1 MGGSIPEM
9 PNFRGAGPRILRW
22 GVAILVV
29 LLLLWSTTSI
39 PTGNVGVLTLFGR
52 VTGETL
58 GEGIHLINPLKS
70 VQKLSVQTQSVKE
83 SANVPS
89 NEGLILALDTSLLFR
104 LDKSKAAFVFQT
116 VGDNYAEKIVE
127 PTLRAAIRASTSAHS
142 ANALYTNAR
151 ELVQLQIQDEL
162 TAQLSP
168 RGVIV
173 ENVLLRDVQLPA
185 MLKGSI
191 EAKQQA
197 EQDALRMSFIL
208 QKEKQEAERIEAQG
222 IADFQKIVA
231 QGISVPNCSN
241 GKASKPPK
249 SWQPASTLRSSSS
262 AIRKTVCPWSSSRS
276 SRVFARQP
284 DSVGTKLSCSK
295 SECGS
300 EQRSAEREVD
310 QGKVIR
316 LPKLNSTVGNVC
328 TPRPHALHNSSTIAA
343 WMPIREMSAD
353 LLVRIPGRVAKSLRE
368 NANESVGRQDHG
380 LRLEELRLRRSGGRC
395 LGRFLPSW

>member
-1 MGGSIPEM
+1 MANPTKFDLGGTGFPSM
-9 PNFRGAGPRILRW
+9 PNLSGVGKRILQL
-22 GVAILVV
+22 GILMLVVILV
-29 LLLLWSTTSI
+29 LASTTSI

-58 GEGIHLINPLKS
+58 PEGIHLVNPLKS

-104 LDKSKAAFVFQT
+104 LDKEKAAFVYQT

-127 PTLRAAIRASTSAHS
+127 PTLRAAIRASTSAHT

-151 ELVQLQIQDEL
+151 ELVQQQIQDEL
-162 TAQLSP
+162 TAQLAP

-208 QKEKQEAERIEAQG
+208 QKEKQEAERKRIEAQG
-222 IADFQKIVA
+222 IADFQRIVA
-231 QGISVPNCSN
+231 TGISPQLLEWKGIEATEKLATSSN
-241 GKASKPPK
+241 AKVVIIGNPK
-249 SWQPASTLRSSSS
+249 N
-262 AIRKTVCPWSSSRS
+262 
-276 SRVFARQP
+276 
-284 DSVGTKLSCSK
+284 G
-295 SECGS
+295 
-300 EQRSAEREVD
+300 
-310 QGKVIR
+310 
-316 LPKLNSTVGNVC
+316 LP
-328 TPRPHALHNSSTIAA
+328 
-343 WMPIREMSAD
+343 
-353 LLVRIPGRVAKSLRE
+353 LV
-368 NANESVGRQDHG
+368 
-380 LRLEELRLRRSGGRC
+380 LE
-395 LGRFLPSW
+395 PK

>member
-1 MGGSIPEM
+1 MPTTTRFDLGGEGLPRMSLG
-9 PNFRGAGPRILRW
+9 GAGKRILQL
-22 GVAILVV
+22 AILVLAII
-29 LLLLWSTTSI
+29 LLMASTTSI

-58 GEGIHLINPLKS
+58 PEGIHLVNPLKS
-70 VQKLSVQTQSVKE
+70 VQKMSVQTQSVKE

-104 LDKSKAAFVFQT
+104 LDKDKAAFVYQT

-151 ELVQLQIQDEL
+151 ELVQQQIQDEL
-162 TAQLSP
+162 TAQLAP

-208 QKEKQEAERIEAQG
+208 QKEKQEAERKRIEAQG
-222 IADFQKIVA
+222 IADFQRIVA
-231 QGISVPNCSN
+231 TGISAQLLEWKGIEATEKLAASSN
-241 GKASKPPK
+241 AKVVIIGNPK
-249 SWQPASTLRSSSS
+249 N
-262 AIRKTVCPWSSSRS
+262 
-276 SRVFARQP
+276 
-284 DSVGTKLSCSK
+284 G
-295 SECGS
+295 
-300 EQRSAEREVD
+300 
-310 QGKVIR
+310 
-316 LPKLNSTVGNVC
+316 LP
-328 TPRPHALHNSSTIAA
+328 
-343 WMPIREMSAD
+343 
-353 LLVRIPGRVAKSLRE
+353 LV
-368 NANESVGRQDHG
+368 
-380 LRLEELRLRRSGGRC
+380 LE
-395 LGRFLPSW
+395 PK

>member
-1 MGGSIPEM
+1 MADSSRGGSGFGGSIPEM
-9 PNFRGAGPRILRW
+9 PNFRGAGKRILQW
-22 GVAILVV
+22 GIAIVVV

-58 GEGIHLINPLKS
+58 GEGIHLINPLKA

-104 LDKSKAAFVFQT
+104 LDKSKAAYVFQT

-151 ELVQLQIQDEL
+151 ELVQQQIQDEL

-208 QKEKQEAERIEAQG
+208 QKEKQEAERKRIEAQG

-231 QGISVPNCSN
+231 QGISAQLLEWKGIEATEKLATSANSKVVIIGNPKN
-241 GKASKPPK
+241 G
-249 SWQPASTLRSSSS
+249 
-262 AIRKTVCPWSSSRS
+262 
-276 SRVFARQP
+276 
-284 DSVGTKLSCSK
+284 
-295 SECGS
+295 
-300 EQRSAEREVD
+300 
-310 QGKVIR
+310 
-316 LPKLNSTVGNVC
+316 LPLVLE
-328 TPRPHALHNSSTIAA
+328 PR
-343 WMPIREMSAD
+343 
-353 LLVRIPGRVAKSLRE
+353 
-368 NANESVGRQDHG
+368 
-380 LRLEELRLRRSGGRC
+380 
-395 LGRFLPSW
+395 

>member
-1 MGGSIPEM
+1 MTTTGRGDFDLGGSLRAM
-9 PNFRGAGPRILRW
+9 LNFSGFRNRFLRIV
-22 GVAILVV
+22 VAIL
-29 LLLLWSTTSI
+29 LLILLFSSTTSI

-52 VTGETL
+52 VTGDVL

-104 LDKSKAAFVFQT
+104 LDRNKAAQVYQT

-127 PTLRAAIRASTSAHS
+127 PTLRAAIRASTSSHT

-151 ELVQLQIQDEL
+151 ELVQQQIQDEL
-162 TAQLSP
+162 TAQLSA

-173 ENVLLRDVQLPA
+173 EAVLLRDVQLPA

-208 QKEKQEAERIEAQG
+208 QKEKQEAERKRIEAQG

-231 QGISVPNCSN
+231 QGISPQLLEWKGIEATEKLALSN
-241 GKASKPPK
+241 NTKVVVIGNPK
-249 SWQPASTLRSSSS
+249 N
-262 AIRKTVCPWSSSRS
+262 
-276 SRVFARQP
+276 
-284 DSVGTKLSCSK
+284 G
-295 SECGS
+295 
-300 EQRSAEREVD
+300 
-310 QGKVIR
+310 
-316 LPKLNSTVGNVC
+316 LP
-328 TPRPHALHNSSTIAA
+328 
-343 WMPIREMSAD
+343 
-353 LLVRIPGRVAKSLRE
+353 LV
-368 NANESVGRQDHG
+368 
-380 LRLEELRLRRSGGRC
+380 LE
-395 LGRFLPSW
+395 PK

>member
-1 MGGSIPEM
+1 MPTTTRFELGGGGLPSL
-9 PNFRGAGPRILRW
+9 PNLGGAGKRILQL
-22 GVAILVV
+22 GI
-29 LLLLWSTTSI
+29 LLLVIIVVMASTTSI

-58 GEGIHLINPLKS
+58 PEGIHLVSPLKS

-104 LDKSKAAFVFQT
+104 LDKDKAAYVYQT
-116 VGDNYAEKIVE
+116 VGENYSEKIVE
-127 PTLRAAIRASTSAHS
+127 PTLRAAIRAATSAHT

-151 ELVQLQIQDEL
+151 ELVQQQIQEEL
-162 TAQLSP
+162 TAQLAP

-208 QKEKQEAERIEAQG
+208 QKEKQEAERKRIEAQG

-231 QGISVPNCSN
+231 TGISAQLLEWKGIEATEKLAASSN
-241 GKASKPPK
+241 A
-249 SWQPASTLRSSSS
+249 
-262 AIRKTVCPWSSSRS
+262 
-276 SRVFARQP
+276 
-284 DSVGTKLSCSK
+284 
-295 SECGS
+295 
-300 EQRSAEREVD
+300 
-310 QGKVIR
+310 KVVIIGNAKNG
-316 LPKLNSTVGNVC
+316 LPLVLE
-328 TPRPHALHNSSTIAA
+328 PR
-343 WMPIREMSAD
+343 
-353 LLVRIPGRVAKSLRE
+353 
-368 NANESVGRQDHG
+368 
-380 LRLEELRLRRSGGRC
+380 
-395 LGRFLPSW
+395 